1 MTTPNRIKIIFDG
14 GVAEIYGDMMH
25 DMLTCWY
32 NQLYERQKD
41 AQAEVAAIQLR
52 SDFRMEEFKAG
63 CFNYDDAESRM
74 KICGA
79 IERVFKNRSGEP
91 KTYIQE
97 GPQ

>member
-1 MTTPNRIKIIFDG
+1 MTTPNRIQIIFDG
-14 GVAEIYGDMMH
+14 GVAEIYGDMMN

-32 NQLYERQKD
+32 NQLYERQKN
-41 AQAEVAAIQLR
+41 AQAEVAAIQLL
-52 SDFRMEEFKAG
+52 SDSRMEDFKSA

-74 KICGA
+74 KICDA
-79 IERVFKNRSGEP
+79 IEMVFKNRSGEP

>member
-41 AQAEVAAIQLR
+41 AQAEV
-52 SDFRMEEFKAG
+52 
-63 CFNYDDAESRM
+63 NYDDAESRM

-79 IERVFKNRSGEP
+79 IERVFKNRSDEP